1 VFGVLVDKGNMEISD
16 NALVDIDFKAI
27 GIKSKA
33 TVRDLWAHKDLG
45 VFKDRFGRELPQHGA
60 GLYRISPLK

>member
-1 VFGVLVDKGNMEISD
+1 MELSE
-16 NALVDIDFKAI
+16 NALVDITFDAI
-27 GIKSKA
+27 GIQGKA

-45 VFKDRFGRELPQHGA
+45 VFEGRFGRELPQHGA